1 MRKKNAALKI
11 LEISDVKNL
20 KNPSINISIDGS
32 YNILAKNK
40 LTKRNYD
47 KIPDTLAEKNK
58 NLMTYRSIQR
68 NILLERKNL
77 SHISN

>member
-47 KIPDTLAEKNK
+47 KIPDTLAEKK
-58 NLMTYRSIQR
+58 
-68 NILLERKNL
+68 
-77 SHISN
+77 